1 MHATATAHP
10 SGHPSDQPT
19 GLLAVSL
26 PHRERRGHASLH
38 TRRAWLIRLL
48 VLAVAVGAGLY
59 ARRHLLSDNAHP
71 HNRVQRIALV
81 NPQRAAPPK
90 EDKPKEEP
98 PKEMEVQKPQL
109 SLDEPVEA
117 APAGEKPRD
126 DQLGVD
132 ADGEGAGDGFGLMAK
147 RGGRDITTLGAGGEG
162 GRGTGVGGNVGRFNL
177 GVYGGLVRQRLQQE
191 LAAVPA
197 LRQQDYVAEAS
208 LWIDA
213 RGRIER
219 VELPRGSGL
228 ADIDAALRD
237 AFAKMPQLP
246 EPPAGMP
253 QPLRLRVT
261 ARELEARRR

>member
-10 SGHPSDQPT
+10 TGH
-19 GLLAVSL
+19 LAVSL
-26 PHRERRGHASLH
+26 PHRERRGHAPLH

-59 ARRHLLSDNAHP
+59 ARRHFISDNAHP

-98 PKEMEVQKPQL
+98 PKEMDLAKPQL
-109 SLDEPVEA
+109 SLDEPAEA

-132 ADGEGAGDGFGLMAK
+132 ADGEGAGDGFGLMSK
-147 RGGRDITTLGAGGEG
+147 RGGRDITTLGGG
-162 GRGTGVGGNVGRFNL
+162 GTGGTGSGAGNSLSRFNL
-177 GVYGGLVRQRLQQE
+177 GAYGGLVRQRLQQE
-191 LAAVPA
+191 LSAVAA

-208 LWIDA
+208 IWIDA

-219 VELPRGSGL
+219 VELLRASGF
-228 ADIDAALRD
+228 ADIDSALRG
-237 AFAKMPQLP
+237 AFAKMPLLP